1 MKMKIKG
8 QQKDKA
14 QRIKFLVLGESTI
27 GKSCLIERYINNT
40 FKENYIAT
48 IGMDIR
54 QKRLDIN
61 NIDVF
66 LTINDTA
73 GQERFRS
80 LTKMVYKNTDGILVG
95 FDLTKPKTLEQV
107 EFWIN
112 QIESNKTKDSSIS
125 LVLFG
130 NKCDMKEEIQVK
142 EEDIEKIKEKYN
154 LRYYETSAK
163 DGTNV
168 QNIFEYLA
176 KIVLKSRGFL
186 ENVNI
191 DEINVEE
198 KELQKIE
205 TKKPNKKKEKK
216 KCFK

>member
-1 MKMKIKG
+1 MKIKG

-142 EEDIEKIKEKYN
+142 EEDIEKKIK
-154 LRYYETSAK
+154 
-163 DGTNV
+163 
-168 QNIFEYLA
+168 
-176 KIVLKSRGFL
+176 
-186 ENVNI
+186 
-191 DEINVEE
+191 
-198 KELQKIE
+198 
-205 TKKPNKKKEKK
+205 
-216 KCFK
+216 C